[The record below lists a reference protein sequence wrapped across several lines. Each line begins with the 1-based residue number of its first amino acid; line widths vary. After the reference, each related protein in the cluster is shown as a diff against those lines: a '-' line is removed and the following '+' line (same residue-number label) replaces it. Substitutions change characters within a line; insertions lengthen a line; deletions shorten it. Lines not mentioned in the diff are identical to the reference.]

1 MRPNPRIAPMQTPDH
16 EIIILGA
23 GLGGIG
29 MGCILRDRGQQDFR
43 IIEKATSAGGTW
55 RENVYPGAACDT
67 ESHLY
72 CYSFA
77 LHLDVSRIYA
87 QQPELLGYAQRLID
101 ENGLTPHIDY
111 NQEIVSADW
120 DDTHGYW
127 SIALKSG
134 RTITTRIFI
143 AAWGQLNR
151 PLIPAV
157 AGREEFA
164 GLQFHSACWPA
175 DLDLTG
181 KRVASVGNAASAVQY
196 IPEVAR
202 RAGHLTVFQRSPNWV
217 VPRGDRRYTDEE
229 LALYA
234 SNPESF
240 RQNKAALF
248 AWRETTFLRM
258 REGSA
263 EAAELEEQAREH
275 LTAQVPDAILR
286 ARLLPHFPLG
296 CKRVLRSD
304 DYFPALMR
312 DTVDLVT
319 DGIARIVPE
328 GIVTAD
334 GTLHPVD
341 VIIWGTGFE
350 TQTFQGPVDVHGVA
364 GRDLRA
370 TWQDGAR
377 AYKGMTV
384 AGFPNLFMIYGPNT
398 NLGHNSILSMFEA
411 QFGYI
416 AQAAAEILSGTDAL
430 DVTETAMESDDVA
443 LQADL
448 EDSAWA
454 GNCTSWYKNAN
465 GRVINNW
472 SGPVQAYLDKT
483 ATFDRDA
490 YRVLSPTG

>member
-1 MRPNPRIAPMQTPDH
+1 MPTPDH
-16 EIIILGA
+16 DIIILGA

-29 MGCILRDRGQQDFR
+29 MGCILRDQGRHNFR
-43 IIEKATSAGGTW
+43 IIEKADSAGGTW

-77 LHLDVSRIYA
+77 LHLDVSRVYA
-87 QQPELLGYAQRLID
+87 QQPELLGYARRLID
-101 ENGLTPHIDY
+101 ENGLAPHIDY
-111 NQEIVSADW
+111 NQEIVAAIW
-120 DDTHGYW
+120 DDAGGFW

-134 RTITTRIFI
+134 RRITTRIFV

-151 PLIPAV
+151 PSIPPV
-157 AGREEFA
+157 AGREDFA
-164 GLQFHSACWPA
+164 GVQFHSACWPSQ
-175 DLDLTG
+175 LDLTG

-202 RAGHLTVFQRSPNWV
+202 EASHLTVFQRSPNWV
-217 VPRGDRRYTDEE
+217 LPRGDRRYSDEE

-234 SNPESF
+234 RDPDHF
-240 RQNKAALF
+240 RQSKADLF
-248 AWRETTFLRM
+248 AWRETTFARM

-263 EAAELEEQAREH
+263 EAAELEQQARLH
-275 LTAQVPDAILR
+275 LDSQVPDAALH
-286 ARLLPHFPLG
+286 AKLLPDFPLG

-312 DTVDLVT
+312 DNVNLVT
-319 DGIARIVPE
+319 DGIARIVPQ
-328 GIVTAD
+328 GIITTD
-334 GTLHPVD
+334 GTLHAVD

-350 TQTFQGPVDVHGVA
+350 TQTFQGPVDVYGVD
-364 GRDLRA
+364 GRDLRV
-370 TWQDGAR
+370 TWQDGAH

-384 AGFPNLFMIYGPNT
+384 PGFPNFFLIYGPNT

-416 AQAAAEILSGTDAL
+416 AQAAADILSGPNALEVTQSAMDSYDA
-430 DVTETAMESDDVA
+430 A

-448 EDSAWA
+448 MGSAWA

-472 SGPVQAYLDKT
+472 SGPVQAYVDQT

-490 YRVLSPTG
+490 YRVHDRVG